1 MQTNTE
7 KLQFVCYFLLSYIHV
22 GLFSVTKNNW
32 GAPLLG
38 LAKSIYY
45 LIRYNCSGPI
55 LSGEK
60 KRLINNQ
67 VIWLEMSIFTY
78 FRYLR
83 AVAYG
88 WFVRWICGP
97 MGWENSRPLSACV
110 YHRIRNELPSGR
122 SRGYTPAE
130 ERPWAL
136 PWFNKCVLYIHKTCG
151 IPGLLCFRHTCKTI
165 IHSEKQYKYPP
176 FLI

>member
-32 GAPLLG
+32 GSPLLG

-88 WFVRWICGP
+88 
-97 MGWENSRPLSACV
+97 
-110 YHRIRNELPSGR
+110 
-122 SRGYTPAE
+122 
-130 ERPWAL
+130 
-136 PWFNKCVLYIHKTCG
+136 
-151 IPGLLCFRHTCKTI
+151 
-165 IHSEKQYKYPP
+165 
-176 FLI
+176 

>member
-60 KRLINNQ
+60 KGLINNQ

-110 YHRIRNELPSGR
+110 YHRIRKELPSGR

-130 ERPWAL
+130 ERP
-136 PWFNKCVLYIHKTCG
+136 
-151 IPGLLCFRHTCKTI
+151 
-165 IHSEKQYKYPP
+165 
-176 FLI
+176 